1 MTPKSSAST
10 QEAITLSPNY
20 RLPLAIF
27 AIGLTFIFLGNSLLF
42 GSKIISLIEL
52 LLGIIVTLFS
62 FFLMLQTVIIRL
74 SFTGTALEVY
84 RSEQRIRRFP
94 YSEWS
99 NWKIFWEPVP
109 ILFYFREVNSIH
121 FLPILFDPKML
132 RQCLEQHCSAQ

>member
-20 RLPLAIF
+20 RLPLVIF
-27 AIGLTFIFLGNSLLF
+27 AIGLSFIFLGNSLLF
-42 GSKIISLIEL
+42 GSKVISLIEL
-52 LLGIIVTLFS
+52 LLGIIITLFS

-74 SFTGTALEVY
+74 TFTDTALDVY
-84 RSEQRIRRFP
+84 RSEQRIRQFP
-94 YSEWS
+94 YSEWL

-121 FLPILFDPKML
+121 FLPVLFDPKML
-132 RQCLEQHCSAQ
+132 KQCLEERCSVQ